1 MLIGFGWF
9 VAQPQEGEIIHQIV
23 SFYWLCAVE
32 ELWLTFFG
40 IDGAPSCGTAV
51 LVL

>member
-1 MLIGFGWF
+1 MLIFWGF

-23 SFYWLCAVE
+23 SVVCLCVVE
-32 ELWLTFFG
+32 ELWLTFLG
-40 IDGAPSCGTAV
+40 IDGVPSCGTAV